1 MLGWIA
7 VGRIEDRPFEKT
19 IGHCGVSDPPAGSES
34 RGAAG
39 AILVELSVSYN
50 RMFMQLT
57 L

>member
-1 MLGWIA
+1 MLGGIG
-7 VGRIEDRPFEKT
+7 VGRIEDRPFEKAV
-19 IGHCGVSDPPAGSES
+19 GHCGVSDPPAGSES